1 MPCEPA
7 QHESF
12 GPAIVE
18 GARAA
23 DPACDEDQIR
33 FLQGLVQGMR
43 CGILA
48 IDTTGRLRLVN
59 RLACKILG
67 LPVVPAGTAAAAVL
81 ADHPRLV
88 QVLNE
93 AFSLAS
99 LPNRAELELGR
110 AGGKRVGFTLSL
122 VHGADRR
129 PLGAAL
135 FFKDLTQIEHK
146 EDQERLKDRLAA
158 LGQMAAALAH
168 EIRNPLASI
177 EVTCALLRRRLS
189 DADGHALLE
198 KIVADVRR
206 LNSTV
211 NSSLEFVRP
220 LALNLAP
227 APLEPLIE
235 EAIAVA
241 EGRRGAPQI
250 VVRRKFTRGLRPFLM
265 DRLLLRQVFE
275 NLVLNAMEAVGTKGT
290 ITISTELIEAA
301 SSETTIPYSPA
312 GAGAADPSP
321 RAEQFVVVRVA
332 DTGCGIGEED
342 LDRIFYPLFT
352 TKKQG
357 SGIGL
362 AVARKIVNSH
372 RGLIDVQSAPG
383 RGAEFSIRLPMI
395 LLPAPEVK
403 DR

>member
-7 QHESF
+7 QHESY
-12 GPAIVE
+12 GPAIAD
-18 GARAA
+18 GTRAS
-23 DPACDEDQIR
+23 DPACDGDQIR

-48 IDTTGRLRLVN
+48 IDTAGRIRLVN

-67 LPVVPAGTAAAAVL
+67 LAGVPVGSVAVTLL
-81 ADHPRLV
+81 AEHPRLV

-122 VHGADRR
+122 VQGVDRR

-189 DADGHALLE
+189 DTDGQALLE

-227 APLEPLIE
+227 AALEPLIE

-250 VVRRKFTRGLRPFLM
+250 VVRRKFARGLLPFLM

-275 NLVLNAMEAVGTKGT
+275 NLVLNAMEAVGTEGT
-290 ITISTELIEAA
+290 ITISTELIDA

-312 GAGAADPSP
+312 GVGAAESAP

-332 DTGCGIGEED
+332 DTGCGIGEEHI
-342 LDRIFYPLFT
+342 DRIFYPLFT

-395 LLPAPEVK
+395 QQPVAPEVK